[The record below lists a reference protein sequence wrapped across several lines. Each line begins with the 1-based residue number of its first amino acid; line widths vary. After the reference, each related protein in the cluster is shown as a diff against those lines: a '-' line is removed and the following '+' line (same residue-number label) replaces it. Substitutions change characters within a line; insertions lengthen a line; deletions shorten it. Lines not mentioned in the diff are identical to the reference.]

1 MQNLFDAMLDN
12 VHPFS
17 PCKVSL
23 KLSDDN
29 DTMNDDDEDGAE
41 PEEIE
46 TEPLVLALY
55 K

>member
-1 MQNLFDAMLDN
+1 MLDN

-17 PCKVSL
+17 PCKVAL
-23 KLSDDN
+23 KLSDDD
-29 DTMNDDDEDGAE
+29 DTANDDEEQAE
-41 PEEIE
+41 PVEIE